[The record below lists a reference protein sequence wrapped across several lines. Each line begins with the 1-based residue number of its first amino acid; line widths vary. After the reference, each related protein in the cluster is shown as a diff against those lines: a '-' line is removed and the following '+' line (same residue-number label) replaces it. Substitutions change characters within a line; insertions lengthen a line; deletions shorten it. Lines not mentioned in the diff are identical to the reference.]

1 MHKELITA
9 AFEKAR
15 ETAET
20 KGHAVPSTA
29 ELARRLSEYI
39 TDDYGFPFGERR
51 LRDYYNEAMNEGGAE
66 VALRQPE
73 VVNALCKYLG
83 YKDYAAYLASRST
96 DPKNRK
102 VVGGPLYISPEGGKA
117 QTTGKFKEEGK
128 AQPPD
133 ITKKPSRSI
142 RLTISISI
150 IFLSIVAIT
159 WIVSQKETWM
169 AWDGT
174 HYVEMPF
181 DAKGVQE
188 GRLKV
193 YKEDRI
199 LYFKRIDPDCST
211 EFFAGDGGVRL
222 WYGKNKE
229 GKLQY
234 FTDLGLH
241 PETGKTLKPI
251 TGYMIRK
258 YVCPSY

>member
-1 MHKELITA
+1 MHKELIIA

-20 KGHAVPSTA
+20 EEGHAAPSTT
-29 ELARRLSEYI
+29 ELARRLSEYVLEEYKFSFSEKSFRNYYKEAKNK
-39 TDDYGFPFGERR
+39 DQGEVM
-51 LRDYYNEAMNEGGAE
+51 LK
-66 VALRQPE
+66 QPE

-83 YKDYAAYLASRST
+83 YKDYAAYVTSRKT
-96 DPKNRK
+96 DANKEKTVRDT
-102 VVGGPLYISPEGGKA
+102 LDTSSEDR
-117 QTTGKFKEEGK
+117 KEEPSDTPK
-128 AQPPD
+128 R
-133 ITKKPSRSI
+133 PSRSI
-142 RLTISISI
+142 RLTVSISI
-150 IFLSIVAIT
+150 IVLSVVAIL

-169 AWDGT
+169 AWEGT

-199 LYFKRIDPDCST
+199 LHFKRIDPDCST
-211 EFFAGDGGVRL
+211 EFFSGDGSVRL

-229 GKLQY
+229 GELQY

-251 TGYMIRK
+251 TVYMIQK